1 MKIIFMK
8 TLPLIIIFI
17 ISTCIATYGLDIDK
31 KVLLSDLVLK
41 INDLNVHIDDDVKLV
56 IASLGDDYTFDEANS
71 CAYKGMDKS
80 FSYDGIIISTLPI
93 DGKDVICEIFIT
105 SDKYETSRG
114 VKIGQKKSYV
124 ENVYG
129 ENYTLED
136 GVLTY
141 WIGEENNPKSPKL
154 YFTLDDE
161 DLITGISIFSAKNSG
176 R

>member
-1 MKIIFMK
+1 MKILSLI
-8 TLPLIIIFI
+8 LILIISACTI
-17 ISTCIATYGLDIDK
+17 TYGLDK

-41 INDLNVHIDDDVKLV
+41 INDLNVHVDDDVKPV

-93 DGKDVICEIFIT
+93 DEKDVICEIYIT

-114 VKIGQKKSYV
+114 IKIGHERSDI
-124 ENVYG
+124 EETYG
-129 ENYTLED
+129 KNYTLED

-141 WIGEENNPKSPKL
+141 WIGEENDPKSPKL

-161 DLITGISIFSAKNSG
+161 NVITGISIFSAKNSG